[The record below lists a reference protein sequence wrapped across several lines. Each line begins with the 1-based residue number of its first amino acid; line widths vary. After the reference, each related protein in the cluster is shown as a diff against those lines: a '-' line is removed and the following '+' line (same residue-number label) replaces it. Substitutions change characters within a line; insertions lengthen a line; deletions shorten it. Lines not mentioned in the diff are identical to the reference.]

1 MFNHQNEVFFTV
13 RSSCLSMSVQ
23 MGVCIHILHNDTS
36 CPDAFTASSP
46 SLFLTYNQY
55 SISLSLSHLCTTTN
69 LQSRSLSLSL
79 TYSYLL
85 TLTLSLTS
93 STLLYISLFLTYNYL
108 LTLSLSPPC
117 IQCSSLSL
125 SLTATYLLS
134 LSHFHLVLVSISLS
148 LSHLQL
154 LTYSL
159 SPSNT
164 LSSFHH
170 SSEKNI
176 LVQKYNFLLSSYFP
190 PKMLFRD
197 SRATELF
204 SRRRSL

>member
-1 MFNHQNEVFFTV
+1 
-13 RSSCLSMSVQ
+13 MSRCFH
-23 MGVCIHILHNDTS
+23 CIL
-36 CPDAFTASSP
+36 
-46 SLFLTYNQY
+46 
-55 SISLSLSHLCTTTN
+55 SLSLSHLQLVLN
-69 LQSRSLSLSL
+69 LSLSFSLMYNYLPTITLSLSLSL
-79 TYSYLL
+79 SH
-85 TLTLSLTS
+85 
-93 STLLYISLFLTYNYL
+93 
-108 LTLSLSPPC
+108 
-117 IQCSSLSL
+117 SL

-204 SRRRSL
+204 SRRRSLWPDVGEKSSQIYSKSCPNSIQISLT

>member
-69 LQSRSLSLSL
+69 SSLYLSLSHLQLL
-79 TYSYLL
+79 TY
-85 TLTLSLTS
+85 TLS
-93 STLLYISLFLTYNYL
+93 
-108 LTLSLSPPC
+108 LSLSPPC

-134 LSHFHLVLVSISLS
+134 LSHFHLVLVSIS